1 VAAPLPPTPAR
12 PPAVPTSTGVDGT
25 TRSRLLDAAAE
36 VFCERGYERTTVA
49 EVARRAGL
57 TTGAIYANFRD
68 KAELLLQTIER
79 DSAVVVADMEAARSA
94 GVSAADRLL
103 MMARR
108 LVADLDRTD
117 RMLFVEMF
125 AAARRDRDVGQRVG
139 EVLEAMESELARMME
154 KAKSQGDVGASWDA
168 RVLAHFCLAL
178 GVGFTHL
185 AVAGLP
191 DPEQGEWAALT
202 RRLLESVRP

>member
-1 VAAPLPPTPAR
+1 MAASPPPSPAP
-12 PPAVPTSTGVDGT
+12 PPAATSGVDGT
-25 TRSRLLDAAAE
+25 TRGRLLDAAAD
-36 VFCERGYERTTVA
+36 VFCERGYEGTTVA

-79 DSAVVVADMEAARSA
+79 DSAAVVADMEAARTA

-103 MMARR
+103 LMGRR
-108 LVADLDRTD
+108 LVADSDRTD

-125 AAARRDRDVGQRVG
+125 AAARRDPGVGRRVA
-139 EVLEAMESELARMME
+139 EVLAAMESELARMME
-154 KAKSQGDVGASWDA
+154 KAKSEGDVEADWDA
-168 RVLAHFCLAL
+168 RVLAHFSLAL

-202 RRLLESVRP
+202 RRLLEAIRPE